1 MPVEAMRQAPWLPT
15 GKMLRRNPPWRV
27 GRVLKPAGLGSLP
40 AQTRGTLM
48 ETVLKV
54 LAALCIGFGA
64 MWGVQTWW
72 LSSIKKQIAAAP
84 AVTFPTVRMTP
95 VAKIDASKLQSAL
108 YPKLDP
114 N

>member
-1 MPVEAMRQAPWLPT
+1 MD
-15 GKMLRRNPPWRV
+15 
-27 GRVLKPAGLGSLP
+27 
-40 AQTRGTLM
+40 
-48 ETVLKV
+48 TVLKV

-84 AVTFPTVRMTP
+84 AVTLPTVQMTP

-114 N
+114 NLGKDAWRGTLNRQVSESINAGRLVPLPPRTNFPGVPRR